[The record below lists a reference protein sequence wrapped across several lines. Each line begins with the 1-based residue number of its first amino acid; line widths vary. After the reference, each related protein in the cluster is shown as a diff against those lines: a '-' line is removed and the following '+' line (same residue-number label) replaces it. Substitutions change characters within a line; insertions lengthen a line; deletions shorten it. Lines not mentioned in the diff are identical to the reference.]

1 MSDLVTIEAVLQAF
15 EQALKAQAAAGV
27 LPEVMRNE
35 PLMVRMVTFRGLQ
48 CFLNLVDGGGG
59 PSDIE
64 LGAGRGG
71 GVYAIEWR
79 PRVEWVVLGPDKAL
93 RRTVLSDGMR
103 AIHAALRD
111 LVDRDP
117 PVIADGEVE
126 SCDFSDHAV
135 AGLADINGV
144 EMSLLLSFD
153 SDQPF

>member
-1 MSDLVTIEAVLQAF
+1 MSDLVTVEQVLQAL
-15 EQALKAQAAAGV
+15 ELALKAQASAGLV
-27 LPEVMRNE
+27 PEPLRNE
-35 PLMVRMVTFRGLQ
+35 PLMVRMVEFRGLQ
-48 CFLNLVDGGGG
+48 CFLNLVDGTGG
-59 PSDIE
+59 PADIE

-79 PRVEWVVLGPDKAL
+79 PRVEWVVLGADKA
-93 RRTVLSDGMR
+93 RRREVLSHGMR

-117 PVIADGEVE
+117 PIITDGEIE

-135 AGLADINGV
+135 AGLADANGV
-144 EMSLLLSFD
+144 EMSLVLSFD